1 MGSLLLT
8 FWRRKWQATPVFLP
22 GKSHGQRS
30 LVGYSSWG
38 CTQSD
43 MIEQLNTLLTF
54 LALSK
59 QKVLFLARGGER
71 LKVGMKWGFH
81 ISLHEVRE
89 DFKYWNEFP
98 MVYPGRSQVKH
109 LGQHPAPCRQ
119 LVNLD
124 EWQLGFGGWEEQI
137 QMCVGTVKAW
147 AVYPPYPIPALAQRR
162 KGWQNRRW

>member
-124 EWQLGFGGWEEQI
+124 EWWARLWRLRRADPNVCGNSKGLSCLSSLPDPCPGAEE
-137 QMCVGTVKAW
+137 
-147 AVYPPYPIPALAQRR
+147 
-162 KGWQNRRW
+162 KGVAE